1 MDLPNYMKDYIELS
15 DAFRKS
21 QGSHESVGKLY
32 DFLQELKEKNNRT
45 KQEDLILSNIY
56 SLLGF
61 HKSAYDLFETIA
73 DKNNR
78 KDSSKLFVMKEKA
91 ESHQDNFII
100 KDIRKFRQKY
110 EQIKLEIDDFKAS
123 EGKSNTFTIQEKK
136 IILFNKFVK
145 DNDVTIILP
154 DNQIGKYGHEITVHL
169 NWLADCEHE
178 LTAFYNNTDFEDR
191 ADKDWYDTLEIYRVN
206 ITIDQSGNIY
216 SYIVCG
222 DDFWPDHILD
232 IEINNRTIE
241 SMTYDG

>member
-1 MDLPNYMKDYIELS
+1 MAEKNYMKEYIEFS
-15 DAFRKS
+15 NAFRKS
-21 QGSHESVGKLY
+21 HGSHKSVVKLY
-32 DFLQELKEKNNRT
+32 DLLYELKEKEDQT
-45 KQEDLILSNIY
+45 KDENLILSNIY

-61 HKSAYDLFETIA
+61 HKSAYDLFEAIA

-78 KDSSKLFVMKEKA
+78 KDSSKIFVMKEKA
-91 ESHQDNFII
+91 KSHQDNFII

-110 EQIKLEIDDFKAS
+110 EQVKLEIADFKAS
-123 EGKSNTFTIQEKK
+123 EGKSNTFTIQKK

-154 DNQIGKYGHEITVHL
+154 DNQIEKYGYEITVHL

-191 ADKDWYDTLEIYRVN
+191 ADKGWYDTLEIYQAN
-206 ITIDQSGNIY
+206 IMIDQSGNIY